1 PRWRP
6 TAGRPPP
13 PDAGV
18 GSAGRP
24 QARGAAGMSV
34 ERGRSSLPW
43 LWLSALL
50 ILLDQLSK
58 HWAESVLL
66 PQQPVPVLPF
76 LNWTL
81 VYNSGAAF
89 SFLSDAGGWQRWL
102 FTVLA
107 LGVSALLLYW
117 LRHTPRSQRLTGLA
131 YALILAGVIGN
142 VIDRVRYGHVVDFVD
157 VHWAGWH
164 FPAFNVADAAIT
176 LGAAGL
182 VASLLFPAR
191 TGAGRA

>member
-1 PRWRP
+1 
-6 TAGRPPP
+6 
-13 PDAGV
+13 
-18 GSAGRP
+18 
-24 QARGAAGMSV
+24 MSV
-34 ERGRSSLPW
+34 ERGGSSLPW

-131 YALILAGVIGN
+131 YALILAGAIGN